1 VAEFKNKQ
9 KRSLRRQQRV
19 RNKVKL
25 VNEKM
30 LPRLSVFRSLN
41 HIYGQ
46 IIDDNM
52 HKTLLSSSSLILN
65 GFSGDKSA
73 IAHLVG
79 VDLANKAKESG
90 IEKVVFDRG
99 LFRYHGRVK
108 SFVEGLREGGL
119 QV

>member
-1 VAEFKNKQ
+1 MAEFKNKQ
-9 KRSLRRQQRV
+9 KRSLRRQRRV
-19 RNKVKL
+19 RGKVKL
-25 VNEKM
+25 VNEKS
-30 LPRLSVFRSLN
+30 LPRVSVFRSLN

-46 IIDDNM
+46 IIDDSN
-52 HKTLLSSSSLILN
+52 HKTLLSSSSLMLN
-65 GFSGDKSA
+65 KLSGDKCA
-73 IAHLVG
+73 IARQVG
-79 VDLANKAKESG
+79 TDLASKAKESG